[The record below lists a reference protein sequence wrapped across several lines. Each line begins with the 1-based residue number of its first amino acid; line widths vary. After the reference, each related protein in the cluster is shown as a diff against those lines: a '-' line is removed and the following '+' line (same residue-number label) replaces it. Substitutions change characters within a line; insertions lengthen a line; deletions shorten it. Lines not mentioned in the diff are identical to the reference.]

1 MAIIDEC
8 NRKNKEAELV
18 AGNKSTGRKPAT
30 EVPELTKA
38 DRNSDNSKR
47 DTKKRKSS
55 IREKLREYEEQA
67 NEALRRAERENEER
81 KRRLQ
86 EQDR

>member
-1 MAIIDEC
+1 MITSRLHGLWLGILNWKIIAL
-8 NRKNKEAELV
+8 RLSGSV
-18 AGNKSTGRKPAT
+18 H
-30 EVPELTKA
+30 
-38 DRNSDNSKR
+38 
-47 DTKKRKSS
+47 
-55 IREKLREYEEQA
+55 REKLREYEEQA